1 MRKSMN
7 CSFADILSIIAPS
20 LQALIFCYSCTF
32 AFIVIPICC
41 LSNKVCCV
49 QGPGTETQTQVTTEV
64 EIEDMVSLT
73 VHG

>member
-7 CSFADILSIIAPS
+7 SSLADKIFLVLLP
-20 LQALIFCYSCTF
+20 LQALIFCSLCTF

-64 EIEDMVSLT
+64 EIQDMVSLT

>member
-7 CSFADILSIIAPS
+7 CSFADILSIITPS
-20 LQALIFCYSCTF
+20 SFNFFSSCTF

-64 EIEDMVSLT
+64 EIQDMVSLT